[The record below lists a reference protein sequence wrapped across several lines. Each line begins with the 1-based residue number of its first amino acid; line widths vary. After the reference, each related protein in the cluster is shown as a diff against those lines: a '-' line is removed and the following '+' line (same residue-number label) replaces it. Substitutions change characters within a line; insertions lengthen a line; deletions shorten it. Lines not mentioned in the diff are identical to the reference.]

1 MEWLAGGR
9 LGLLVEGTRQFDPAA
24 SDKSRSIIIPSWLI
38 SGADAGG
45 EDFAYSRVASPPSFD
60 GYNCSRAPICVRS
73 YLRRVRLLS
82 GYIVEE

>member
-45 EDFAYSRVASPPSFD
+45 EDFAYSRVASPPFLAM
-60 GYNCSRAPICVRS
+60 GI
-73 YLRRVRLLS
+73 
-82 GYIVEE
+82 IVVGLQFVSVLT